1 MSSLN
6 CFNVTFAI
14 GCEEDS
20 SDPQSWRVDE
30 IDWTAGVFLKFSGF
44 FDKIDLIDL
53 IWINWINRLIDL
65 IWINWINRLIDLIGL
80 IGSIKLIESLSDAT
94 VSRILVI
101 NTLRPPDSIFTCKDL
116 GILRAR
122 MIATTLI

>member
-1 MSSLN
+1 MLIIVASRCLSHELLN
-6 CFNVTFAI
+6 VVLELFQRDIAI

-20 SDPQSWRVDE
+20 SDPQSWRLDE
-30 IDWTAGVFLKFSGF
+30 IDWTAGVFLKFSSF
-44 FDKIDLIDL
+44 FDKVDLIE
-53 IWINWINRLIDL
+53 
-65 IWINWINRLIDLIGL
+65 L
-80 IGSIKLIESLSDAT
+80 IGSIELIESLSDA

>member
-1 MSSLN
+1 MNSWMSSLN

-14 GCEEDS
+14 ECEDS

-30 IDWTAGVFLKFSGF
+30 IDWTAGVFLKFS
-44 FDKIDLIDL
+44 DKIDL
-53 IWINWINRLIDL
+53 IWINWIDRSIE
-65 IWINWINRLIDLIGL
+65 LIGL
-80 IGSIKLIESLSDAT
+80 IGSIELIIESLSDAT